1 MLDEKIGEGSFA
13 VVYKGNLADGSPV
26 AVKQLKIEKRKDV
39 PLGDS
44 AIEAF
49 EEFRREIRIMKY
61 VHLPWLIC
69 CCVYTNDVIKR

>member
-13 VVYKGNLADGSPV
+13 FVYKGKLAHDGSPV
-26 AVKQLKIEKRKDV
+26 AVKQLKIEKRKDM
-39 PLGDS
+39 PLEGS

-61 VHLPWLIC
+61 VHRPWL
-69 CCVYTNDVIKR
+69 